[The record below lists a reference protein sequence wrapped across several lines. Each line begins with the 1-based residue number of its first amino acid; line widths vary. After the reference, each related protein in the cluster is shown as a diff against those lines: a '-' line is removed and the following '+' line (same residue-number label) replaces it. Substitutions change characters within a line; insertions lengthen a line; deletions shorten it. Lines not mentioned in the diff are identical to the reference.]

1 MLNDLR
7 YAVRQLRKSPG
18 FTTAAVLTLALGI
31 GANTAIFSVVY
42 AVLLRPLPYR
52 EPERLVQLYETGL
65 RAGGSRD
72 WVSFPN
78 FLDWRRQNQV
88 FEDVAAYRYW
98 PTTIAGEGT
107 PETVLG
113 LQVTSGLFSVLGV
126 HPSLGRTFLPEE
138 DQPGKGNV
146 AILSYNLWQRRFG
159 GSHSIAGRPITIDGQ
174 SCTIIGVMPD
184 GFQFPFAVPGEV
196 ALDGIAL
203 WIPMRNPDVQNRSS
217 RNYWAIAR
225 LKRGF
230 TLNQAQL
237 NMDGIG
243 AAIAQQY
250 PNDNRDLGVKVASLQ
265 QHLTREVKQPL
276 WILLGAIGLVL
287 LIACANLA
295 SLLLSKV
302 NTRLREMAV
311 RAALGASRFRLVMQS
326 LTEACL
332 LSLAG
337 AALGLLLA
345 VWAVESFR
353 RLGPANIPRL
363 QDAGLDLRVLLF
375 ALVLSLGTV
384 LLFGLF
390 PALLAS
396 RTSLND
402 ALKDSSSRNTLDR
415 SRGRLRDFLIV
426 GEVAMAL
433 ILLAGAG
440 LLIQSFRRLLSVDSG
455 FDPRDVV
462 AGWILLPPERYPQP
476 EQQAAFFQRLVE
488 RIQALPGV
496 AAAAA
501 CNSVPLSGLNDQG
514 GFRIEGRPD
523 PPPGAEGLRA
533 NRPKVSSDYFQV
545 MGIRLLRGRAFTEND
560 RAGSLEVAI
569 ISDVAAQKYW
579 PNEDPLGKRI
589 TLNRRDGKPVWRE
602 IVGIVKGV
610 THFGLETER
619 YAEIYVPHLQV
630 PSFVSAL
637 VVRTRRNPMAMA
649 GLIKKEVASQDP
661 TLALFNM
668 HPMHELVSVAQSRR
682 RFQAALLGAF
692 AGLALT
698 LAAVGIYGVVAYWMS
713 QRVRE
718 IAIRMAVGARQID
731 VLWLT
736 LRHGLVLTAAGLV
749 LGLAGASAMGRFI
762 GSLLFRTSAVDLRIY
777 AVVCLILAGVALL
790 ACYFPA
796 RRAAKVDPMVALRCE

>member
-7 YAVRQLRKSPG
+7 YAIRQFRKSPG
-18 FTTAAVLTLALGI
+18 FTAAAVLTLALGI
-31 GANTAIFSVVY
+31 GATTAIFSVVY

-65 RAGGSRD
+65 RGGGSRD

-78 FLDWRRQNQV
+78 FLDWCQQNQV
-88 FEDVAAYRYW
+88 FEEVAAYRYW
-98 PTTIAGEGT
+98 PSTVAGDGT

-113 LQVTSGLFSVLGV
+113 LQVTSGLFGVLGV
-126 HPSLGRTFLPEE
+126 HPSLGRTFVPEE

-159 GSHSIAGRPITIDGQ
+159 GSQAIVGQPITIDGQ
-174 SCTIIGVMPD
+174 SCTIVGVMPD
-184 GFQFPFAVPGEV
+184 AFQFPHVVPGEV
-196 ALDGIAL
+196 ALDGINL
-203 WIPMRNPDVQNRSS
+203 WIPMRNRDVQNRSS
-217 RNYWAIAR
+217 RNYWAVAR
-225 LKRGF
+225 LKRGV
-230 TLNQAQL
+230 TLAQAQR

-250 PNDNRDLGVKVASLQ
+250 PNDNRDLGVKVTSLQ
-265 QHLTREVKQPL
+265 HHLTREVNQPL
-276 WILLGAIGLVL
+276 WLLLGAIGLVL

-311 RAALGASRFRLVMQS
+311 RAALGASRFRLARQS
-326 LTEACL
+326 LTEAWL

-337 AALGLLLA
+337 AAVGLLFA
-345 VWAVESFR
+345 VWAIESFR

-363 QDAGLDLRVLLF
+363 QDAELDLRVLLF

-384 LLFGLF
+384 LLFGLV
-390 PALLAS
+390 PSLLAS
-396 RTSLND
+396 RTNLND
-402 ALKDSSSRNTLDR
+402 ALKDASSRNTADR
-415 SRGRLRDFLIV
+415 SRGRLRDSLIV

-433 ILLAGAG
+433 VLLTGAG
-440 LLIQSFRRLLSVDSG
+440 LLIQSFRRLLSVDLG
-455 FDPRDVV
+455 FDSRDVV
-462 AGWILLPPERYPQP
+462 AGWILLPPDRYPQP

-488 RIQALPGV
+488 RVQALPGV
-496 AAAAA
+496 AAAAV

-514 GFRIEGRPD
+514 GFRIEGRAD
-523 PPPGAEGLRA
+523 PPPGAEPLRA
-533 NRPKVSSDYFQV
+533 NRPKVSADYFQV
-545 MGIRLLRGRAFTEND
+545 MGIRLLRGRGFTEND
-560 RAGSLEVAI
+560 KAGSVEVAI

-579 PNEDPLGKRI
+579 PNQDPLGERI
-589 TLNRRDGKPVWRE
+589 SINRRDGKPVWRE

-637 VVRTRRNPMAMA
+637 VVRTRGNPMAMA
-649 GLIKKEVASQDP
+649 GNIKKEVASQDP

-668 HPMHELVSVAQSRR
+668 HSMHELVSVAQSRR

-692 AGLALT
+692 AGLALV

-718 IAIRMAVGARQID
+718 IAIRMAVGARQVD

>member
-1 MLNDLR
+1 M
-7 YAVRQLRKSPG
+7 
-18 FTTAAVLTLALGI
+18 
-31 GANTAIFSVVY
+31 
-42 AVLLRPLPYR
+42 
-52 EPERLVQLYETGL
+52 
-65 RAGGSRD
+65 
-72 WVSFPN
+72 
-78 FLDWRRQNQV
+78 
-88 FEDVAAYRYW
+88 
-98 PTTIAGEGT
+98 
-107 PETVLG
+107 
-113 LQVTSGLFSVLGV
+113 
-126 HPSLGRTFLPEE
+126 
-138 DQPGKGNV
+138 
-146 AILSYNLWQRRFG
+146 
-159 GSHSIAGRPITIDGQ
+159 
-174 SCTIIGVMPD
+174 
-184 GFQFPFAVPGEV
+184 
-196 ALDGIAL
+196 
-203 WIPMRNPDVQNRSS
+203 
-217 RNYWAIAR
+217 
-225 LKRGF
+225 
-230 TLNQAQL
+230 
-237 NMDGIG
+237 NMDAIG

-250 PNDNRDLGVKVASLQ
+250 PNENRDLGVKVTSLQ
-265 QHLTREVKQPL
+265 QHLTREVNQAL
-276 WILLGAIGLVL
+276 WILLGSIGLVL

-311 RAALGASRFRLVMQS
+311 RAALGASRFRLVRQS

-337 AALGLLLA
+337 AAVGLLLA

-384 LLFGLF
+384 LLFGLV

-396 RTSLND
+396 RTNLND
-402 ALKDSSSRNTLDR
+402 ALKDASSRNTADR
-415 SRGRLRDFLIV
+415 SRGRLRDFLII

-433 ILLAGAG
+433 VLLTGAG
-440 LLIQSFRRLLSVDSG
+440 LLIQSFRRLLSVDLG
-455 FDPRDVV
+455 FDSRDVV

-476 EQQAAFFQRLVE
+476 EQQAAFFQRLVKRVQE
-488 RIQALPGV
+488 LPGV
-496 AAAAA
+496 AAAAV

-514 GFRIEGRPD
+514 GFRIEGRAD
-523 PPPGAEGLRA
+523 PPPGAEGFRA

-545 MGIRLLRGRAFTEND
+545 MGIRLLRGRGFTEND
-560 RAGSLEVAI
+560 KAVSLEVAI

-610 THFGLETER
+610 THFGLEAER
-619 YAEIYVPHLQV
+619 YAEIYVSYRQV

-637 VVRTRRNPMAMA
+637 VVRTHGNPMAMA
-649 GLIKKEVASQDP
+649 GIIKKEVASQDP
-661 TLALFNM
+661 TLALFNT

-692 AGLALT
+692 AGLALV

-713 QRVRE
+713 QRIRE

-777 AVVCLILAGVALL
+777 AVVCLLLAGVALL
-790 ACYFPA
+790 ACYLPA
-796 RRAAKVDPMVALRCE
+796 RRATKVDPMVALRCE